1 VNTVDKTDPS
11 LHETVTS
18 DQIRQGHTTET
29 VIDVGRTQPVHETIT
44 TEPVHETIRTEPVHD
59 TLRTPSMMAG
69 SEHADPRVRETARL
83 IASDKVEGTAVRNS
97 AGDKVGTIERV
108 MIDKRSGKVA
118 YAVMTFGGFL
128 GMGQDYVTL
137 PWHVLRYSEDL
148 DAYELN
154 VTADQLRGAPRFGG
168 TWDNDISRDW
178 ERDIHSY
185 YGVDPYW

>member
-1 VNTVDKTDPS
+1 VNTVDRTDPS
-11 LHETVTS
+11 LRETVTS
-18 DQIRQGHTTET
+18 DQIRQGHTAET
-29 VIDVGRTQPVHETIT
+29 VIDVDRTQPVHQ
-44 TEPVHETIRTEPVHD
+44 TIRTEPVHD
-59 TLRTPSMMAG
+59 TLRTPSMTAG

-168 TWDNDISRDW
+168 TWDNDVSRDW

>member
-1 VNTVDKTDPS
+1 MATVDRTDPS
-11 LHETVTS
+11 VREIVTS
-18 DQIRQGHTTET
+18 DQIRQGHTTEA
-29 VIDVGRTQPVHETIT
+29 V
-44 TEPVHETIRTEPVHD
+44 RTEPVHD
-59 TLRTPSMMAG
+59 TLRTPSMTAG

>member
-1 VNTVDKTDPS
+1 VNTTDRTDP
-11 LHETVTS
+11 L
-18 DQIRQGHTTET
+18 
-29 VIDVGRTQPVHETIT
+29 
-44 TEPVHETIRTEPVHD
+44 VHETIRSEPVREPRG
-59 TLRTPSMMAG
+59 TIRTETIGGAG
-69 SEHADPRVRETARL
+69 EDPRVRETTRL

-128 GMGQDYVTL
+128 GMGQDYTTL
-137 PWHVLRYSEDL
+137 PWHVLRYSYDL

-154 VTADQLRGAPRFGG
+154 VTPEQLRGAPPLTGG
-168 TWDNDISRDW
+168 WESGAVNRDW
-178 ERDIHSY
+178 ERSIHSY